1 MAVKRYG
8 TTGEKSL
15 EAALNIACQSSSLLG
30 IPANESG
37 ALLHPR
43 IHGMIRA
50 LSKLVVENIS
60 QIMSVSDEAKL
71 EPARRIQFAFT
82 DEQEQFRAA
91 IRRFLQEKSPP
102 TEVRRLMDTTEGYDP
117 ETWRQLSEQLALP
130 GIHIP
135 EHYGGAGFGMV
146 ELCIATEEMGR
157 ALLCAP
163 YFSTAVL
170 ASNAILNAGT
180 EAQKSSLLP
189 ELASGARLAALAVTE
204 SNGQWE
210 PQAIGLVATPDAEG
224 FRLEGTK
231 SYVVDGHVADLLVV
245 AGRIAGTTGSDGLA
259 LFTVR
264 ADSLGVKRQ
273 LLESMDAT
281 RKLASIDFHGAPAQL
296 LGDVKDGSKALVRTL
311 DQAAIAL
318 ANEMVGG
325 AQVLLDSAVNYAK
338 LRVQFGRTIGSFQ
351 TIKHKCADMLLD
363 MELAK
368 SAVYYAAQAAAADDP
383 EWPALACLAKAAAS
397 ETYLR
402 IAIDCIQ
409 VHGGIG
415 FTWDN
420 DTHLWF
426 KRAKSSEVFLG
437 EPHYHRERLLQRWGV

>member
-1 MAVKRYG
+1 
-8 TTGEKSL
+8 
-15 EAALNIACQSSSLLG
+15 
-30 IPANESG
+30 
-37 ALLHPR
+37 
-43 IHGMIRA
+43 
-50 LSKLVVENIS
+50 
-60 QIMSVSDEAKL
+60 MSVSDESQF

-102 TEVRRLMDTTEGYDP
+102 TEVRRLMDTATGYDP
-117 ETWRQLSEQLALP
+117 EIWRQLSEQLALP

-135 EHYGGAGFGMV
+135 EQYGGAGFGMV
-146 ELCIATEEMGR
+146 ELCIVTEEMGR

-170 ASNAILNAGT
+170 ATNAILNAGT

-189 ELASGARLAALAVTE
+189 DLASGVRLAALAVTE
-204 SNGQWE
+204 PNGQWD
-210 PQAIGLVATPDAEG
+210 PQAIELVATPVAED
-224 FRLEGTK
+224 FLLEGAK

-245 AGRIAGTTGSDGLA
+245 AGRAPRTAGGEGLA

-264 ADSLGVKRQ
+264 ADASGVDRR

-281 RKLASIDFHGAPAQL
+281 RKIARIEFHGAQAQL
-296 LGDVKDGSKALVRTL
+296 LGDVNDGAKPLVRTL

-325 AQVLLDSAVNYAK
+325 AQAVFDSAVNYAK

-351 TIKHKCADMLLD
+351 AIKHKCADMLLE

-368 SAVYYAAQAAAADDP
+368 SAAYYAAQAAAADDP

-397 ETYLR
+397 EMYLH
-402 IAIDCIQ
+402 IAAECIQ
-409 VHGGIG
+409 IHGGIG
-415 FTWDN
+415 FTWDH

-426 KRAKSSEVFLG
+426 KRAKSSQVFLG
-437 EPHYHRERLLQRWGV
+437 QPYYHRELLLQRWGV

>member
-1 MAVKRYG
+1 MVVLDISQKYTVSQG
-8 TTGEKSL
+8 
-15 EAALNIACQSSSLLG
+15 CQVWHEVVNPLLG
-30 IPANESG
+30 CRGSG
-37 ALLHPR
+37 SLLHPR
-43 IHGMIRA
+43 IHGMIR
-50 LSKLVVENIS
+50 SFSERVVENIS
-60 QIMSVSDEAKL
+60 QVMSASDKSKI

-117 ETWRQLSEQLALP
+117 EIWRQLSEQLALP
-130 GIHIP
+130 GIHIS
-135 EHYGGAGFGMV
+135 EQYGGAGFGMV
-146 ELCIATEEMGR
+146 ELCIVTEEMGR

-163 YFSTAVL
+163 YFSTTVL
-170 ASNAILNAGT
+170 ATNAILNAGT

-189 ELASGARLAALAVTE
+189 DLASGMRLAALAVTE
-204 SNGQWE
+204 PNGQWD
-210 PQAIGLVATPDAEG
+210 PQAIELVATPVADG
-224 FRLEGTK
+224 FLLEGAK

-245 AGRIAGTTGSDGLA
+245 AGRVPGTAGGEGLA
-259 LFTVR
+259 LFTLR
-264 ADSLGVKRQ
+264 ADSSGVDRR
-273 LLESMDAT
+273 LLASMDAT
-281 RKLASIDFHGAPAQL
+281 RKIARIDFHGAQAQL
-296 LGDVKDGSKALVRTL
+296 LGNLHDGATPLVRTL

-325 AQVLLDSAVNYAK
+325 AQALFDAAVNYMK

-351 TIKHKCADMLLD
+351 AIKHKCADMLLE

-368 SAVYYAAQAAAADDP
+368 SAAYYAAQAAGANDP
-383 EWPALACLAKAAAS
+383 EWPALACVAKAAAS
-397 ETYLR
+397 EMYLH
-402 IAIDCIQ
+402 IAAECIQ
-409 VHGGIG
+409 IHGGIG

-437 EPHYHRERLLQRWGV
+437 QPYYHRELLMQRWGV